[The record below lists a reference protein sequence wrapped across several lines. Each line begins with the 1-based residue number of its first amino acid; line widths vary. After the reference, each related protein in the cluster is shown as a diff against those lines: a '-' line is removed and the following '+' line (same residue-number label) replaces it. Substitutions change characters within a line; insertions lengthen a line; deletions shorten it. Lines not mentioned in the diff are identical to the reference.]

1 MLTADVSPLTVAD
14 VMATALAHEIA
25 DGDLLGVGLGTPLA
39 VMAGLLARKTHAP
52 RSHLLAGGA
61 VDPDADFATVLC
73 GPAALVGRTAG
84 FVPHL
89 ETMGM
94 AESRQMTV
102 QILRPA
108 QIDGAGNLNT
118 SRIGERERPTVRF
131 PGGLATADVPKLL
144 PRLVIYLP
152 AHAPRNLPE
161 RVSCI
166 TGGGRGWQNEPRTAG
181 VTVLVTD
188 LAVIEFTLGVASLRS
203 VHPWTNH
210 DQVRRAT
217 GFEMKMT
224 RPLPETALP
233 SERERMVITELDPRS
248 LRAAELSKH
257 DDRYDR
263 FSRKW

>member
-1 MLTADVSPLTVAD
+1 MLTEVSPVTVAD

-39 VMAGLLARKTHAP
+39 VLAGLIARKGHAP
-52 RSHLLAGGA
+52 RSHLLVGGA
-61 VDPDADFATVLC
+61 VDPDADFATVLG

-94 AESRQMTV
+94 AESRRMTM

-108 QIDGAGNLNT
+108 QVDGAGNLNT
-118 SRIGERERPTVRF
+118 SRIGERDRPTVRF

-152 AHAPRNLPE
+152 AHSRRSLPE
-161 RVSCI
+161 RVSCV
-166 TGGGRGWQNEPRTAG
+166 TGSGRGWPNELGTAG

-188 LAVIEFTLGVASLRS
+188 LAVIEFLHGVASLRS
-203 VHPWTNH
+203 VHPWTTS
-210 DQVRRAT
+210 DFVAEST
-217 GFEMKMT
+217 GFHFVIR
-224 RPLPETALP
+224 RPPSETAFP
-233 SERERMVITELDPRS
+233 SERERMVISELDPRS
-248 LRAAELSKH
+248 LRAAELAKA
-257 DDRYDR
+257 
-263 FSRKW
+263 K